1 MADDIPAD
9 RGDDWNAGWKACE
22 GELKRAVETIARL
35 IGERDEARAE
45 VQRLANIEFEH
56 AGCQHLR
63 ERDNAIL
70 IEQRD
75 NERAR
80 VLAEVDAA
88 LRDVRSDERFDWF
101 VAHGHEFEDAT
112 TCNNIA
118 DYLRDVLGAGGGD
131 NETKEG

>member
-1 MADDIPAD
+1 MVDSDIPAD
-9 RGDDWNAGWKACE
+9 RSDGWDAGWKACE
-22 GELKRAVETIARL
+22 GELKRAVDMLARL

-45 VQRLANIEFEH
+45 VKRLANIEFEH

-75 NERAR
+75 NKRAR

-88 LRDVRSDERFDWF
+88 FERMATSAESPADAARYRLVGRD
-101 VAHGHEFEDAT
+101 
-112 TCNNIA
+112 
-118 DYLRDVLGAGGGD
+118 LRDVLGAGGGD
-131 NETKEG
+131 DETEEG

>member
-1 MADDIPAD
+1 MADSDIPAD
-9 RGDDWNAGWKACE
+9 RGDNWNAGWKACE
-22 GELKRAVETIARL
+22 GELKRAVDTIARL

-45 VQRLANIEFEH
+45 VQRLANIAFEH

-75 NERAR
+75 GERAR

-88 LRDVRSDERFDWF
+88 LRGLTTEYDALGLRLVVPIDDVLDE
-101 VAHGHEFEDAT
+101 V
-112 TCNNIA
+112 
-118 DYLRDVLGAGGGD
+118 RDVLGAGGGD